1 MVISQLWKL
10 HQRNLAELVFGRELG
25 PGRRVGGPGVL
36 TLLAML
42 VEGFAQPRKFGG
54 QPHENRVSLGE
65 DVPCPPKVLLLG
77 LDQLLKTPNLQVLSF
92 HGFFGSL
99 QLCFLS

>member
-1 MVISQLWKL
+1 MIISQLWKS

-42 VEGFAQPRKFGG
+42 VKGFAQLGKLGG

-65 DVPCPPKVLLLG
+65 DVPCPSKVLLLG
-77 LDQLLKTPNLQVLSF
+77 LDQLLKTRNLQVLGF
-92 HGFFGSL
+92 HGFVGSL
-99 QLCFLS
+99 